1 MRLNEKYTEYFSVGE
16 EGGKIYAELIFCSAS
31 LVVVISWVMLR
42 KKHKTHTLQKSSKQ
56 TSNRSLLYFIHNL
69 N

>member
-16 EGGKIYAELIFCSAS
+16 ERGKIYAELICSVCF
-31 LVVVISWVMLR
+31 VVVIFWVMLR
-42 KKHKTHTLQKSSKQ
+42 TKHKTHTLQKSSKQ
-56 TSNRSLLYFIHNL
+56 TSNRSLLYLIHNL

>member
-16 EGGKIYAELIFCSAS
+16 EGGKIYAELICSAC
-31 LVVVISWVMLR
+31 LVIVISWVMLR
-42 KKHKTHTLQKSSKQ
+42 TKHKTHTLQKSSKQ
-56 TSNRSLLYFIHNL
+56 TSIKSLLYLIHNL

>member
-1 MRLNEKYTEYFSVGE
+1 MKLNEKYTEYFSVGE
-16 EGGKIYAELIFCSAS
+16 EGGKIYAELICSAC

-42 KKHKTHTLQKSSKQ
+42 TKHKTHTLQKSSKQ
-56 TSNRSLLYFIHNL
+56 TSNRSLLYLIHNL